1 MSSVYAKRREQLLNW
16 MQPDSVAV
24 IFSATEKS
32 RNADNDYP
40 FRQNSS
46 FYYLTGFN
54 EPSSALVLLSS
65 EKQFI
70 LFNRSHD
77 PEKEIWTGRRV
88 GQKGALE
95 LYGADEAFAIEEFNT
110 RLPALL
116 TNKKVLYYSLG
127 LERQDDEK
135 ILNAIEHVRGQVRTG
150 VTAPDMIHSLTTQLG
165 EMRLFKDAFEIE
177 QMQKSADIAAQAH
190 IQAMQQCRAGMYEYE
205 LEAVMHA
212 AFLKQGARS
221 PAYPFIVGGGEN
233 GCILHYTENNALL
246 NDGELVLIDAGAEYQ
261 SYASDITRTFPINGC
276 FSNEQR
282 AIYELVLNAQL
293 AAIDII
299 KPGILW
305 NTVHETAVAVLTQG
319 LVELGLLQGDVAQL
333 IEDKTYRRFY
343 MHKTGHW
350 LGFDVHDAG
359 AYKIKAQ
366 WRELQVGMMLTVEP
380 GLYIAAH
387 SEGVDP
393 KWWNIGVR
401 IEDDVLVTA
410 QGHRVL
416 SHAVPKSIADIEKIM
431 AV

>member
-1 MSSVYAKRREQLLNW
+1 
-16 MQPDSVAV
+16 
-24 IFSATEKS
+24 
-32 RNADNDYP
+32 
-40 FRQNSS
+40 
-46 FYYLTGFN
+46 
-54 EPSSALVLLSS
+54 
-65 EKQFI
+65 
-70 LFNRSHD
+70 
-77 PEKEIWTGRRV
+77 
-88 GQKGALE
+88 
-95 LYGADEAFAIEEFNT
+95 
-110 RLPALL
+110 
-116 TNKKVLYYSLG
+116 
-127 LERQDDEK
+127 
-135 ILNAIEHVRGQVRTG
+135 
-150 VTAPDMIHSLTTQLG
+150 
-165 EMRLFKDAFEIE
+165 
-177 QMQKSADIAAQAH
+177 
-190 IQAMQQCRAGMYEYE
+190 
-205 LEAVMHA
+205 
-212 AFLKQGARS
+212 
-221 PAYPFIVGGGEN
+221 
-233 GCILHYTENNALL
+233 LHYTENNALL

-343 MHKTGHW
+343 MHNTGHW
-350 LGFDVHDAG
+350 LGLDVHDAG
-359 AYKIKAQ
+359 AYKINAQ